1 MTNQRIELNEQF
13 VKALD
18 LMNNTGKNVFI
29 TGKAGTGKSTLLGY
43 FRSDT
48 KKKVVVLA
56 PTGVAAVNV
65 QGETIHSFF
74 EFKPDIT
81 LEKVKKLSTKKAK
94 IYRKLDAII
103 IDEISMVRADLL
115 DCVDRFL
122 RMNGKH
128 PSHPFGGIQMIFIG
142 DLYQLPPVVTGK
154 EKNVFKSQYQNAYFF
169 ASNVFKEFS
178 MEFIELDKIYRQ
190 KDEIFINLLNSIRNN
205 TITEEGLGMLNAR
218 VGAELSKGK
227 NSGYPVHLTTLNK
240 MADEVNKKR
249 LSELKTKIHTYKAQT
264 FGDFDRKSY
273 PTEEE
278 LRAGTGAQVM
288 LLNNDSKGRWV
299 NGTIGEIVDIKHNK
313 KKDIISVRLSDG
325 NIVDVIPYTWEIF
338 HFTFNEDTNSIET
351 ETVGSFTQYPLRL
364 AWAITI
370 HKSQGKTFNRVI
382 IDLSRGAFAH
392 GQVYVAL
399 SRCTSLEGITLT
411 KPVKKS
417 YIFMDW
423 RIVKFLTKYQ
433 YSLSERDVP
442 FDEKLNIIKQAIKR
456 KLLLEILY
464 LKASDEK
471 TRRVIKPYSV
481 GQKIYLD
488 RPFIGI
494 EAYCMKRKEDRVFRV
509 DRILEMKLIEN
520 TKIRIK

>member
-1 MTNQRIELNEQF
+1 
-13 VKALD
+13 
-18 LMNNTGKNVFI
+18 MNNTGKNVFI
-29 TGKAGTGKSTLLGY
+29 TGKAGTGKSTLLAY
-43 FRSDT
+43 FRANT

-74 EFKPDIT
+74 GFKPDVT
-81 LEKVKKLSTKKAK
+81 LEKIRKLSTKKAK

-122 RMNGKH
+122 RLNGKH
-128 PSHPFGGIQMIFIG
+128 PGHPFGGIQMIFIG

-154 EKNVFKSQYQNAYFF
+154 EKDVFKFQYQNAYFF
-169 ASNVFKEFS
+169 ASNVFNEFS
-178 MEFIELDKIYRQ
+178 MEFVELDKIYRQ
-190 KDEIFINLLNSIRNN
+190 KDEVFINLLNSIRNN
-205 TITEEGLGMLNAR
+205 TITEKGLEMLNAR
-218 VGAELSKGK
+218 VGAHLSKGG
-227 NSGYPVHLTTLNK
+227 NSGRTVHLTTLNK
-240 MADEVNKKR
+240 LADEENKKR
-249 LSELKTKIHTYKAQT
+249 LSELKTEIHTYRAQIL
-264 FGDFDRKSY
+264 GNFDRKSY

-278 LRAGTGAQVM
+278 LRVGTGAQVM
-288 LLNNDSKGRWV
+288 LLNNDSRGRWV
-299 NGTIGEIVDIKHNK
+299 NGTIGEIANIKHTEK
-313 KKDIISVRLSDG
+313 KDADIISVKLSDG
-325 NIVDVIPYTWEIF
+325 SIVDITPYTWEIF
-338 HFTFNEDTNSIET
+338 HFTFNENTNGIET

-370 HKSQGKTFNRVI
+370 HKSQGKTFSRVI

-417 YIFMDW
+417 HIFTDW
-423 RIVKFLTKYQ
+423 RIVKFLTRYQ
-433 YSLSERDVP
+433 YSLSERDIP

-456 KLLLEILY
+456 NLLLEILY

-471 TRRVIKPYSV
+471 TRRIIKPRNV
-481 GQKIYLD
+481 GKKTYMD

-494 EAYCMKRKEDRVFRV
+494 EAYCMKRKEDRIFRV
-509 DRILEMKLIEN
+509 DRILKMKLIEN
-520 TKIRIK
+520 TKILNKNRAFSKNS